1 MGEEGVGRAS
11 RDVSQRQGKAN
22 GLKKAEWTGTDDAL
36 RDLIRYYTR
45 EAGVRNLEREVAN
58 LTRKAIKEIL
68 MRRLKKITVSRRN
81 LEKFAGVRRFRY
93 GEVEETDLVGV
104 TTGLAWTEG
113 RGELLSIQAVTV
125 PGRGGGI
132 AARHRGD
139 GVEEAAHGAGGFVQP
154 PCESLRLHP
163 PTLPENGLH
172 VTCPTG

>member
-104 TTGLAWTEG
+104 TTGLAWTEVG
-113 RGELLSIQAVTV
+113 GERWAVE
-125 PGRGGGI
+125 
-132 AARHRGD
+132 AARRRGT
-139 GVEEAAHGAGGFVQP
+139 GTAAAARQ
-154 PCESLRLHP
+154 
-163 PTLPENGLH
+163 TAAA
-172 VTCPTG
+172 